1 MTVAAHENVY
11 DPSRDALS
19 DYKSALISAASEHKN
34 IFVIAGGNWCTY
46 CYKFEK
52 NLKESALDEV
62 IGNNFIL
69 MKANFGEGNDNE
81 GFFTL
86 FPKFNIYP
94 HIMIISADGKLLEST
109 PVSFT
114 EDEFRS
120 LLTKYTIKKSA

>member
-1 MTVAAHENVY
+1 MTAAAPEHVY

-19 DYKSALISAASEHKN
+19 DFESALISAASEDKN

-62 IGNNFIL
+62 IENNSIL
-69 MKANFGEGNDNE
+69 MKANVGDGNNNE

-86 FPKFNIYP
+86 FPKFSRYP
-94 HIMIISADGKLLEST
+94 HIMIISADGK
-109 PVSFT
+109 F
-114 EDEFRS
+114 
-120 LLTKYTIKKSA
+120 A